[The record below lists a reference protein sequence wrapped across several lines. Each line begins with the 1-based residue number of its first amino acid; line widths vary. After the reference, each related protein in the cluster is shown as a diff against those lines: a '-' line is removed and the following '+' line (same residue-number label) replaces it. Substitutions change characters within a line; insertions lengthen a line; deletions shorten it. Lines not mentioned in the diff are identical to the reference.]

1 MEGSRSGF
9 FPFTQ
14 RLLGKLGEHV
24 PSFRGSVDQ
33 KLLNTKGRPLKRP
46 TRSAHPAPLGSMTL
60 TPAAPSWT
68 RAREG
73 ALRTVQ
79 ERKGGG
85 ISKDMSLDCQGLQA
99 TGHFGKPSRTKR
111 ERLSRSIHTHTHAYT
126 HTHSHTHTHTLA
138 KPPSAPAGTP
148 IGSSLSPE
156 CVWPQREPR
165 TLSFSLQTPSTSQ
178 LPPPSSGST
187 SPPPPRVCRPLWCHA
202 GVGTGLD
209 QWGEGR
215 GEA

>member
-33 KLLNTKGRPLKRP
+33 KLLNTKERPLKHP

-79 ERKGGG
+79 ERKEGD
-85 ISKDMSLDCQGLQA
+85 ISNDTSLDCQGLQA

-111 ERLSRSIHTHTHAYT
+111 ERLSRSSHTHTHAYT
-126 HTHSHTHTHTLA
+126 HTHTHSC
-138 KPPSAPAGTP
+138 KAPFCSCWDP
-148 IGSSLSPE
+148 NRILS
-156 CVWPQREPR
+156 V
-165 TLSFSLQTPSTSQ
+165 
-178 LPPPSSGST
+178 
-187 SPPPPRVCRPLWCHA
+187 PRVCTATKRAQDPQLLPTDPQHLPVA
-202 GVGTGLD
+202 STLLRIGLPAPTSGVQASVVPCRGGD
-209 QWGEGR
+209 RARSVGR
-215 GEA
+215 RQG